1 MPRGC
6 ESAKEEEER
15 ASEPSWREYAFHE
28 HVRRKTKDVRGK
40 ETDEP
45 TMEGE
50 KAARARTGTT
60 RCVLHGEGWVAGSS
74 TDRPVHRGR
83 NVTAR
88 DLHGS
93 RSDVQR
99 QLHNISRLIRH
110 PTRTHDAPSSRAL
123 LLVFVLAPPS
133 IHADFAFSFHIDLA
147 ALPPRFSSPRTSIAW
162 MPRRWFDARTTTP
175 RDHASQGA
183 TPRVPPK
190 LSDELT
196 CKGQDEVDVDVQ
208 TTTMAMAMRT
218 SCCAPALRA
227 RAERRTKKVRGRW
240 KDARRISCVTEA
252 VESRAERFSKALESK
267 PWEQAED
274 DAKALVRG
282 AEEALEEAR
291 MELECVEKDMDKLY
305 RETFQGIVVHV
316 GEGSTEQD
324 KTETGTDNLQR
335 NVQDL
340 FKKVRKQP
348 IGSREK
354 IVIESMSEDEFAE
367 LGRKD
372 PDLFRGLTE
381 AASRRDKDAW
391 LAFQTKAHELK
402 LKRERILKAMETA
415 KLELGT
421 LKQQADLVE
430 QARELEQTTDQGDL
444 KDEERKIVPKT
455 GQARIVLI
463 TGFESFNVALYTEV
477 AERLKGLT
485 SGGVVLSVFSDRD
498 IVAKRDQVADELNK
512 ADVLFASLLFDFD
525 QVEWLREKIG
535 HIPIRLIFESSLEL
549 MSQTSVGSFQ
559 MKSGQG
565 GEKAGPPAPVKAVL
579 SKFGS
584 GREEDRMVGYLSFLK
599 VGPKLLQFVPGK
611 KARDLRNWLTVYS
624 YWNQGGA
631 DNVASMFVYLVNEYL
646 LDTGLQSAPVEETP
660 ALGLVH
666 PGRKGFFDSPA
677 EYLVWHKTEYE
688 ESSLPANAPVVGLLL
703 YRKHVI
709 TKQFYI
715 AQLIHT
721 LESEG
726 LRPVP
731 VFINGVE
738 AHTIVRDWFT
748 SVSEKEAVAFGK
760 IPRNP
765 TQRRDAVSVDAVV
778 STIGFPLVG
787 GPAGSMESG
796 RQQDVAKSILQSKN
810 VPYIVAAPLLIQD
823 VGSWVRDG
831 IQGLQTVVM
840 YALPELDGAI
850 DTVPLGGLVGDN
862 IFLAEERVKRLASRI
877 RSWVTLRKLAPFD
890 RKVSIVLYG
899 FPPGVGATGTAAL
912 LNVPGSLPHVL
923 STLKSQGYDVGEFQ
937 GEADGEAIVQ
947 ALRRLEDQ
955 RAISLGAKGINSLE
969 QDDLKGMGG
978 RYFARDISPSQL
990 KEWLEFPSEWGPSE
1004 WGPQPTLPDS
1014 KLLLKNLEK
1023 QWGKL
1028 DSYQGLG
1035 TSADGNFVVSG
1046 VEFGKVS
1053 ITVQPALGIE
1063 GDPLRLLFQRDLC
1076 PHPQYCAFYEWLQND
1091 LQANAVVHFGMHG
1104 TVEWLPGSPL
1114 GNTGYSWSDVL
1125 MGNLPNIYIYAAN
1138 NPSES
1143 IIAKR
1148 RGYGTIVSYNVP
1160 PYGRA
1165 GLYKELATLKDVLIE
1180 YREDPA
1186 ANACLKGTIVANADS
1201 AGLLADCPLL
1211 DAQGNKVELT
1221 PEMADEMPNADFESY
1236 ASELYQYLQLVE
1248 NRLFSEGLHSL
1259 GARPDHKQMKGYLS
1273 AYFEDELPVEA
1284 VETIAQTTE
1293 SLDALRGRLEK
1304 LWQHGEQQL
1313 AIDTESLLHKCKEA
1327 VEIRDLLN
1335 RNTEEMDALVRALN
1349 GEYICPEA
1357 GGDLL
1362 RDGPGVLPTGR
1373 NIHAL
1378 DPYRMPSPTAM
1389 ERGASAAQAIL
1400 SQHCNAHEGAWPE
1413 TVAVSLWGLDSIK
1426 TRGEALAI
1434 VLELIGA
1441 RPVKEGT
1448 GRIVRFELQPLEELV
1463 PAGRPRIDVLCNTSG
1478 IFRDSFANIIEL
1490 LDDAFQRA
1498 ATVEEPLELNYIRK
1512 HSFDMVS
1519 NGFENPAARIF
1530 SNPAGDYGSM
1540 VNERVGAGDWEQG
1553 EELGDTWQSRY
1564 SFSYGRG
1571 GERGTARPEVLS
1583 ALLQTTDRVVQQVD
1597 SVEYGLTDI
1606 QEYMANTG
1614 ALKKAAE
1621 TAKGGKKVDCS
1632 IVEAFGKDV
1641 KPRELDQ
1648 VLRLEYRSRL
1658 LNPKWAEAM
1667 ASQGSGGAYEI
1678 SQRMTAL
1685 IGWGATTDFK
1695 ENWVYDQ
1702 AAERYALDQEMA
1714 EKLRKNNPQAFQNVI
1729 RRFLEAAGRGMWEA
1743 DDSTLEKL
1751 RALYGELDDELEGI

>member
-1 MPRGC
+1 M
-6 ESAKEEEER
+6 
-15 ASEPSWREYAFHE
+15 W
-28 HVRRKTKDVRGK
+28 KT
-40 ETDEP
+40 
-45 TMEGE
+45 
-50 KAARARTGTT
+50 
-60 RCVLHGEGWVAGSS
+60 S
-74 TDRPVHRGR
+74 
-83 NVTAR
+83 
-88 DLHGS
+88 
-93 RSDVQR
+93 
-99 QLHNISRLIRH
+99 
-110 PTRTHDAPSSRAL
+110 
-123 LLVFVLAPPS
+123 
-133 IHADFAFSFHIDLA
+133 
-147 ALPPRFSSPRTSIAW
+147 
-162 MPRRWFDARTTTP
+162 
-175 RDHASQGA
+175 
-183 TPRVPPK
+183 
-190 LSDELT
+190 
-196 CKGQDEVDVDVQ
+196 
-208 TTTMAMAMRT
+208 
-218 SCCAPALRA
+218 
-227 RAERRTKKVRGRW
+227 
-240 KDARRISCVTEA
+240 RRISWVTEA
-252 VESRAERFSKALESK
+252 VESRAERFSKALEGK

-274 DAKALVRG
+274 DAKLLIRD
-282 AEEALEEAR
+282 AEDTMHEAR
-291 MELECVEKDMDKLY
+291 TELERVEEDMDKIFQD
-305 RETFQGIVVHV
+305 TFQGIVVQL
-316 GEGSTEQD
+316 GEEESKEDT
-324 KTETGTDNLQR
+324 TETGTDKPR
-335 NVQDL
+335 MDVQEL
-340 FKKVRKQP
+340 FKKVRKKP
-348 IGSREK
+348 TGTRK
-354 IVIESMSEDEFAE
+354 TVVIEKMSEEEFAE

-372 PDLFRGLTE
+372 PELFRGLTE
-381 AASRRDKDAW
+381 AASRQNKDAW

-402 LKRERILKAMETA
+402 LKRERITRA
-415 KLELGT
+415 LESAEVDLRA
-421 LKQQADLVE
+421 LIQQADLANQAHE
-430 QARELEQTTDQGDL
+430 QELATDQGESVE
-444 KDEERKIVPKT
+444 EERKIAPKT

-463 TGFESFNVALYTEV
+463 TGFESFNVALYVDV
-477 AERLKGLT
+477 AERLKDLT
-485 SGGVVLSVFSDRD
+485 GGDVVLSVFSDRD
-498 IVAKRDQVADELNK
+498 ITLKADVVADELDK
-512 ADVLFASLLFDFD
+512 ADVIFASLLFDFD
-525 QVEWLREKIG
+525 QVEWLRERIG
-535 HIPIRLIFESSLEL
+535 RIPIRLIFESSLEL
-549 MSQTSVGSFQ
+549 MSQTSIGSFQ
-559 MKSGQG
+559 MKPGQG

-611 KARDLRNWLTVYS
+611 RAKDLRNWLTVYS

-631 DNVASMFVYLVNEYL
+631 ENVASMFVYLVNEYL

-688 ESSLPANAPVVGLLL
+688 GGSTLPADAPVVGLLL

-715 AQLIHT
+715 AQLIYA

-748 SVSEKEAVAFGK
+748 SASEVEAVSNGK
-760 IPRNP
+760 LSRNP
-765 TQRRDAVSVDAVV
+765 TLRRDAVFVDAVV

-810 VPYIVAAPLLIQD
+810 VPYVVAAPLLIQD
-823 VGSWVRDG
+823 VSSWVRDG

-877 RSWVTLRKLAPFD
+877 LSWVNLRKLKSFD
-890 RKVSIVLYG
+890 RKVAIVLYG

-912 LNVPGSLPHVL
+912 LNVPESLSRML

-937 GEADGEAIVQ
+937 GDADGEMIVQ

-955 RAISLGAKGINSLE
+955 RAISLGAKGFSNLE
-969 QDDLKGMGG
+969 QDDLKRMGG
-978 RYFARDISPSQL
+978 QFFANDVSPSRL
-990 KEWLEFPSEWGPSE
+990 KEWLEYPREWGPSE

-1014 KLLLKNLEK
+1014 KFLLKNLEK
-1023 QWGKL
+1023 QWGSL
-1028 DSYQGLG
+1028 DAYQGLG
-1035 TSADGNFVVSG
+1035 TSADGNFIVSG
-1046 VEFGKVS
+1046 IQFGKVFV
-1053 ITVQPALGIE
+1053 TVQPALGIE

-1076 PHPQYCAFYEWLQND
+1076 PHPQYCAFYKWLQND
-1091 LQANAVVHFGMHG
+1091 FAADAVIHFGMHG

-1180 YREDPA
+1180 YRENPV
-1186 ANACLKGTIVANADS
+1186 ANASLKGTIVANADS

-1211 DAQGNKVELT
+1211 DAQGLQVDLT
-1221 PEMADEMPNADFESY
+1221 PELADEMPDEDFESY

-1248 NRLFSEGLHSL
+1248 NRLFSEGLHTL
-1259 GARPDHKQMKGYLS
+1259 GAAPDQKQMEGYLS
-1273 AYFEDELPVEA
+1273 AYFEDELPSEA
-1284 VETIAQTTE
+1284 VEAIARSTE
-1293 SLDALRGRLEK
+1293 GYEAMRAQLERIWHQGAQLSTSDA
-1304 LWQHGEQQL
+1304 
-1313 AIDTESLLHKCKEA
+1313 ESALQKCREA

-1335 RNTEEMDALVRALN
+1335 RNTEEMDAIVRALN

-1400 SQHCNAHEGAWPE
+1400 SQHRESHKGAWPE

-1448 GRIVRFELQPLEELV
+1448 GRIVRFELQPLDELI

-1498 ATVEEPLELNYIRK
+1498 ATADEPLELNYIKK
-1512 HSFDMVS
+1512 HAGEMVS
-1519 NGFENPAARIF
+1519 NGFKNPAARIF

-1583 ALLQTTDRVVQQVD
+1583 ALLKTTDRVVQQVD

-1621 TAKGGKKVDCS
+1621 TTRGGAKVGCS

-1702 AAERYALDQEMA
+1702 AAETYALDPAMA
-1714 EKLRKNNPQAFQNVI
+1714 EKLRRNNPQAFQNVV
-1729 RRFLEAAGRGMWEA
+1729 RRFLEASGRGMWDA
-1743 DDSTLEKL
+1743 DESTLEKL
-1751 RALYGELDDELEGI
+1751 RALYGELDDELEGV